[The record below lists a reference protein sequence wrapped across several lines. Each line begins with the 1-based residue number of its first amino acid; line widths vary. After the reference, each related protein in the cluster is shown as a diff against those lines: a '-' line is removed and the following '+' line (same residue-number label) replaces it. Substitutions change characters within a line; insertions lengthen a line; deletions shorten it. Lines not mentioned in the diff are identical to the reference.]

1 MERKRKRLIIARF
14 MDAGNN
20 DILWDAFF
28 FSELTERE
36 LQEKTEEIVAKFKKS
51 GFRDWGFRD
60 IIEELK
66 KQKLAEEPEFDIGWY
81 EVFV

>member
-1 MERKRKRLIIARF
+1 MERKRLIIARF
-14 MDAGNN
+14 MDASNN
-20 DILWDAFF
+20 DVLWDAFF

-51 GFRDWGFRD
+51 GFRNWDFKD
-60 IIEELK
+60 IVEELK

>member
-1 MERKRKRLIIARF
+1 MDISDNDVF
-14 MDAGNN
+14 M
-20 DILWDAFF
+20 DAFF

-51 GFRDWGFRD
+51 RLRDWSFKD
-60 IIEELK
+60 IVEELK

>member
-1 MERKRKRLIIARF
+1 MERKRLIFARF
-14 MDAGNN
+14 MDASDN
-20 DILWDAFF
+20 DILMDAIF

-36 LQEKTEEIVAKFKKS
+36 LQKKTEEIVAKFKKS
-51 GFRDWGFRD
+51 RLRDWSFKD
-60 IIEELK
+60 IVEELK

>member
-1 MERKRKRLIIARF
+1 MERKRLIFARF
-14 MDAGNN
+14 MDISDNEKFM
-20 DILWDAFF
+20 DAFF

-36 LQEKTEEIVAKFKKS
+36 LQEKTEEIVAKFKKNR
-51 GFRDWGFRD
+51 FRDWSFKD
-60 IIEELK
+60 IVEELK

>member
-1 MERKRKRLIIARF
+1 MERKRLIIARF

-36 LQEKTEEIVAKFKKS
+36 LQEKTEEIVAKFKKR
-51 GFRDWGFRD
+51 GFRDWDFKD
-60 IIEELK
+60 IVEELK

>member
-1 MERKRKRLIIARF
+1 MERKRLIIARF
-14 MDAGNN
+14 MDASNN
-20 DILWDAFF
+20 DVLWDAIF

-51 GFRDWGFRD
+51 GFKDWDFED
-60 IIEELK
+60 IVEELK
-66 KQKLAEEPEFDIGWY
+66 NQNLIEEPEFDIGWY

>member
-1 MERKRKRLIIARF
+1 MERKRLIIARF
-14 MDAGNN
+14 MDASNN
-20 DILWDAFF
+20 DVLWDAFF

-36 LQEKTEEIVAKFKKS
+36 LQEKTEEIVANFKKS
-51 GFRDWGFRD
+51 GFRDWDFKD
-60 IIEELK
+60 IVEELK

>member
-1 MERKRKRLIIARF
+1 MERKRLIIARF
-14 MDAGNN
+14 MDASNN
-20 DILWDAFF
+20 DVLWDAIF

-51 GFRDWGFRD
+51 GFRDWDFKD
-60 IIEELK
+60 IVEELK
-66 KQKLAEEPEFDIGWY
+66 KQKLTEEPEFDIGWY

>member
-1 MERKRKRLIIARF
+1 MERKRLIIARF
-14 MDAGNN
+14 MDASNN
-20 DILWDAFF
+20 DVLWDAFF

-51 GFRDWGFRD
+51 GFRDWDFKD
-60 IIEELK
+60 IVEELK

>member
-1 MERKRKRLIIARF
+1 MERKRLIIARF
-14 MDAGNN
+14 MDASNN
-20 DILWDAFF
+20 DVLWDAIF

-51 GFRDWGFRD
+51 GFRDWDFKD
-60 IIEELK
+60 IVEELK
-66 KQKLAEEPEFDIGWY
+66 KQKLAEEPEFNIGWY

>member
-1 MERKRKRLIIARF
+1 MERKRLIIARF
-14 MDAGNN
+14 MDASNN
-20 DILWDAFF
+20 DVLWDTFF

-51 GFRDWGFRD
+51 GFRDWDFKD
-60 IIEELK
+60 IVEELK

>member
-1 MERKRKRLIIARF
+1 MERKRLIIARF
-14 MDAGNN
+14 MDASNN
-20 DILWDAFF
+20 DVLRDAIF

-36 LQEKTEEIVAKFKKS
+36 LQEKTEEIVAKLKKS
-51 GFRDWGFRD
+51 GFRDWDFKD
-60 IIEELK
+60 IVEELK

>member
-1 MERKRKRLIIARF
+1 MKRKRLIIARF
-14 MDAGNN
+14 MDISDNEKFM
-20 DILWDAFF
+20 DAIF

-36 LQEKTEEIVAKFKKS
+36 LQKKTEEIVAKLKKR
-51 GFRDWGFRD
+51 GFRDWDFKD
-60 IIEELK
+60 IVEELK